1 MKDPTP
7 WSKADATAFE
17 RQLLDA
23 AKNDRAP
30 AALELRMAQGLA
42 ALPLSAATTGVTGAG
57 ATGTGASTTSAA
69 AQASGAGNLL
79 FSPPVLWG
87 SLTAVLLAGAI
98 GWQQLAASPAPV
110 VPGAATPVVSA
121 PSPRPTP
128 EPTAAPELPAPA
140 AAAATPAALAAPA
153 SSTTSP
159 ARASQAAPAAR
170 LREEL
175 ALLDAAR
182 SALLARDS
190 GRALELLDQHAT
202 RFARGALAP
211 EADAL
216 RIDTYVQR
224 GATGRAEKLSRRF
237 LERYP
242 AHPLTAHIA
251 TLAH

>member
-23 AKNDRAP
+23 AKHDRAP
-30 AALELRMAQGLA
+30 TALKLRMAQGLA
-42 ALPLSAATTGVTGAG
+42 SLPLSAAASS
-57 ATGTGASTTSAA
+57 ATGTGASATSTTGTTAH
-69 AQASGAGNLL
+69 ASGAGGLL

-87 SLTAVLLAGAI
+87 SLTAVLLAGAL
-98 GWQQLAASPAPV
+98 GWQQLAASSAPAAPR
-110 VPGAATPVVSA
+110 AATPVVSA
-121 PSPRPTP
+121 PSPPATL
-128 EPTAAPELPAPA
+128 EPTAVPEIPAPA
-140 AAAATPAALAAPA
+140 AVAAAPTALAAPA
-153 SSTTSP
+153 SSTTSA
-159 ARASQAAPAAR
+159 ARAAQAAPAAR

-182 SALLARDS
+182 SALVARDS
-190 GRALELLDQHAT
+190 ARALELLDQHAARYT
-202 RFARGALAP
+202 RGALAP

-224 GATGRAEKLSRRF
+224 GATARAEKLSRRF

-251 TLAH
+251 TVAR